1 MWLCLLIAQ
10 KSMKSCIRDNKKR
23 WIFFGL
29 LQVFHYLC
37 GLKKVKHKE
46 MKKTSLTICAL
57 MAAMAASAQSTYDV
71 TLSVPDGLKGKT
83 VYLLNI
89 ETREAIDSVADAGA
103 SARMKGQVDN
113 AVVAGLSVR
122 PDLRGAFAYFILD
135 GTPLDIADELT
146 LKAGSELNGRFLG
159 YQKQSKDLSGKMND
173 IMMNYRELYQQTE
186 GKVPADKMAEIERNY
201 NELEQKLDGLRWQI
215 MTDNSDNLIPVHYL
229 ISDAAQLGYD
239 KVAEYMLTYKYAD
252 RPSLKP
258 IKEILE
264 KEKAKMPGAKMIDFT
279 MKNLNDEVVSLSDW
293 VGKGNYVLVDFW
305 ASWCGP
311 CRADMPHVKSLYEKY
326 HDKGFEIVGVS
337 FDSKKEAWAKG
348 VADLGITWPQMSDLK
363 YWQCEAA
370 GLYNIRAIPA
380 TILFAP
386 DGTVVEA
393 GLRGET
399 LTKKL
404 AEIYG
409 F

>member
-1 MWLCLLIAQ
+1 
-10 KSMKSCIRDNKKR
+10 
-23 WIFFGL
+23 
-29 LQVFHYLC
+29 
-37 GLKKVKHKE
+37 
-46 MKKTSLTICAL
+46 
-57 MAAMAASAQSTYDV
+57 MAASAQSTYDV

-201 NELEQKLDGLRWQI
+201 GELEQKLDGLRWQI
-215 MTDNSDNLIPVHYL
+215 MTDNSDNLIPVHDL